1 MGIFVGR
8 ICRYAT
14 FHALLSLHSRSGKA
28 QVLDDMAHMEDG
40 QEITV
45 QLLHFFFFINLL
57 LCLQPSETACKVV
70 FKIYNTPIF
79 AMHVLT

>member
-1 MGIFVGR
+1 MEISVGR

-14 FHALLSLHSRSGKA
+14 FHALLSLHSRSENA
-28 QVLDDMAHMEDG
+28 QVLDDMAHMENG
-40 QEITV
+40 QDITV
-45 QLLHFFFFINLL
+45 QLLHFFFINLL
-57 LCLQPSETACKVV
+57 LCLQPSGTACKVV